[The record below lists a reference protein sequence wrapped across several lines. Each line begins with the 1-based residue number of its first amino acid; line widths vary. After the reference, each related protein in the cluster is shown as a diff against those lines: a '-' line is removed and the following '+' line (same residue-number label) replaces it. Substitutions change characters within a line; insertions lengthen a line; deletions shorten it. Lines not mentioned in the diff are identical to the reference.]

1 MAGRS
6 GRKKAAGK
14 FERELVAGG
23 LKSRPRPRTR
33 ERVVVDIAAEVRD
46 ILVFHLGSEEALLDD
61 DARLVEDLGADRLDL
76 VEVAMSCEER
86 FGIDIPNRV
95 AETFVTVGDA
105 LRFIEAQLA
114 AADVPPDRPAPAP
127 GPRLRLKL
135 AFVRQLLP
143 RSLAG
148 AL

>member
-1 MAGRS
+1 M
-6 GRKKAAGK
+6 
-14 FERELVAGG
+14 
-23 LKSRPRPRTR
+23 
-33 ERVVVDIAAEVRD
+33 VDIVAEVRD
-46 ILVFHLGSEEALLDD
+46 ILVFHLGSEEARLGD
-61 DARLVEDLGADRLDL
+61 DARLVEDLGADRLDI

-105 LRFIEAQLA
+105 VRFIEAQLA
-114 AADVPPDRPAPAP
+114 VEDVPPDRPVSTPAP
-127 GPRLRLKL
+127 RFRLKL
-135 AFVRQLLP
+135 AVVRQLLP